1 MSDPFLATVMPVA
14 FQFAPQDWQTCQGQN
29 LPVNQY
35 SALYSLLGVTFG
47 GSASQNFNLPDLRG
61 RTVVG
66 QGLLNL
72 NGTTTQYLAGSKGG
86 AVTATLS
93 TANVPLAPH
102 VHPLSSGSATATVT
116 INGTTGPA
124 KAAAP
129 GKSYVLATGSYAPDV
144 SDPDTT
150 NPVNIYGPA
159 APANGGTAT
168 PIGTG
173 TVSLSGLTVG
183 ANNPSSAMP
192 FSIREPYL
200 TLYYVIAING
210 IYPTRP

>member
-47 GSASQNFNLPDLRG
+47 GSASQNFNLPDLQG
-61 RTVVG
+61 RTIVG
-66 QGLLNL
+66 QGTLNL
-72 NGTTTQYLAGSKGG
+72 NGSMTQYLAGAKGG
-86 AVTATLS
+86 AVSATLS

-102 VHPLSSGSATATVT
+102 VHPLSGGSATATVT
-116 INGTTGPA
+116 INGMNAAATVPGPA
-124 KAAAP
+124 T
-129 GKSYVLATGSYAPDV
+129 GNVLAIGNYEDSNGDPQPVKIYAPAT
-144 SDPDTT
+144 S
-150 NPVNIYGPA
+150 
-159 APANGGTAT
+159 GTAT

-173 TVSLSGLTVG
+173 SVSMSGLTVG
-183 ANNPSSAMP
+183 ANNPSGATA
-192 FSIREPYL
+192 FSIWEPYL
-200 TLYYVIAING
+200 TMYYIIATSG

>member
-1 MSDPFLATVMPVA
+1 MPVA

-47 GSASQNFNLPDLRG
+47 GTASQNFNLPDLQG
-61 RTVVG
+61 RTIVG
-66 QGLLNL
+66 QGILNL
-72 NGTTTQYLAGSKGG
+72 NGAMTQYVTGSKGG

-93 TANVPLAPH
+93 TANVPLAAH
-102 VHPLSSGSATATVT
+102 THPVSGTASGLVT
-116 INGTTGPA
+116 INGTTGDATASVPGSGNVLA
-124 KAAAP
+124 KANFALDPA
-129 GKSYVLATGSYAPDV
+129 
-144 SDPDTT
+144 DPDAKTY
-150 NPVNIYGPA
+150 VNIYGPA
-159 APANGGTAT
+159 APAGGGTAA

-173 TVSLSGLTVG
+173 TVSLSGMTVG
-183 ANNPSSAMP
+183 ANTPSGATP

-200 TLYYVIAING
+200 ALYYVIAING

>member
-1 MSDPFLATVMPVA
+1 MSDPYMGTVMPVA

-29 LPVNQY
+29 LPVNQN
-35 SALYSLLGVTFG
+35 SALYSLLGTTFG
-47 GSASQNFNLPDLRG
+47 GTNSQNFNLPDLQG
-61 RTVVG
+61 RTIVG
-66 QGLLNL
+66 QGILNL
-72 NGTTTQYLAGSKGG
+72 NGSVSQYVAGAKGG
-86 AVTATLS
+86 AVNATLS
-93 TANVPLAPH
+93 TANVPLAAH
-102 VHPLSSGSATATVT
+102 IHPLSSGSASGTVT

-124 KAAAP
+124 MFTSP
-129 GKSYVLATGSYAPDV
+129 SSGNVLATANYAPDL

-159 APANGGTAT
+159 APANGGVAT

-173 TVSLSGLTVG
+173 SVSLTGLTVG
-183 ANNPSSAMP
+183 ANTPTGATP

-200 TLYYVIAING
+200 TMYYIIATNG